1 MKHDRLELL
10 DENNPSQGEA
20 IMGTDSLKLD
30 SWWLEEDQVIIIF
43 FFLSSPPFLIFNC
56 LEGVIPMIATC
67 SATRLTGVEPDVVL

>member
-43 FFLSSPPFLIFNC
+43 FFFPLLLF
-56 LEGVIPMIATC
+56 
-67 SATRLTGVEPDVVL
+67 